1 MHNYPL
7 RVIGNGIAYNPAQI
21 ILCGPRS
28 IRQNTDMKER
38 TSERSDRLMFVDLLF
53 KMLELDANN
62 RITPVRKSLAELT
75 VCELPA
81 SVSTEKPSTCQQSLS
96 QPHYRNS
103 CPSTSTETLG
113 SAGEKSRNAVPST
126 SRGYEMLAS
135 TAVRSPSQNRKA
147 DDMWAPSKRVWPHK
161 PQVAAQI
168 RELHLTG
175 GVKGRWLIMTATK
188 GQIMEARGS
197 GKVMN
202 LPTLPMLI
210 REGSPQSTTHASSSP
225 KTESQ
230 ARSEKR
236 QVCWVLRGGQREKEV
251 VFGKAVPIF
260 DKEKNLLKRFWCSI
274 KPIEEGNDWSAE
286 RPEPAPLQQLS
297 SLHKYSGFSWEEI
310 G

>member
-113 SAGEKSRNAVPST
+113 SAGEKRSDDESTAAVT
-126 SRGYEMLAS
+126 SGCTGRLNYISYIKGYEMLAS

-230 ARSEKR
+230 ARTLGSAGKKSDDESTGKTSFKTVTSE
-236 QVCWVLRGGQREKEV
+236 Q
-251 VFGKAVPIF
+251 
-260 DKEKNLLKRFWCSI
+260 
-274 KPIEEGNDWSAE
+274 
-286 RPEPAPLQQLS
+286 
-297 SLHKYSGFSWEEI
+297 
-310 G
+310 